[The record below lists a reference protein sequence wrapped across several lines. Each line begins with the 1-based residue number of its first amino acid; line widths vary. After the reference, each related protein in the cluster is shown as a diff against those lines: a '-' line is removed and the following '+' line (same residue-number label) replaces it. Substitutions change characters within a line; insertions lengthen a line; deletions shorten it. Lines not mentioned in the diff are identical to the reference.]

1 MRCPLAPGVRPV
13 GPPCPGARGPSAGTG
28 PAVCSCRPSTSYRN
42 PLRDIS
48 SLRLNSRILPF
59 SAEVWL
65 STTLPTDPVGPR
77 HLRQVQNLLSKQ
89 KPRPQQLPVP
99 APWVSLFQ
107 VVPRRDRLCPACF
120 ASCRVSAAPRPVSRL
135 HIYLILGPM
144 VSGPR
149 WAARPCS
156 AVHLLRA
163 GSGAA
168 AHEAAPCSRG
178 RGHGRSRAQCGT
190 PVAAAT
196 SPGSRLL
203 PADSGDPPGCLP
215 AAWGRPGQLLRG
227 ALDRVYFVHFVKV

>member
-120 ASCRVSAAPRPVSRL
+120 ASRRVSAAPRPVSRL

-149 WAARPCS
+149 WAARPRS
-156 AVHLLRA
+156 AVHLLLLGAGPQPTRQLRA
-163 GSGAA
+163 HGAA
-168 AHEAAPCSRG
+168 VTAGAAHSVERLSQPPPPQARGCSPWIPVTPRAA
-178 RGHGRSRAQCGT
+178 
-190 PVAAAT
+190 
-196 SPGSRLL
+196 SP
-203 PADSGDPPGCLP
+203 PPG
-215 AAWGRPGQLLRG
+215 AGQ
-227 ALDRVYFVHFVKV
+227 ASS